1 MAKIKGFLFTI
12 GFLIFITALFTL
24 VIIVYSTT
32 FQDDKRIAEIGALD
46 NINNLDSS
54 LKNSI
59 KELFLAY
66 SNMAVGTL
74 GTNISFN
81 ETLVNNIS
89 DFQISLSYLKNFTE
103 TNYNIA
109 SLNITDLNE
118 SLPLIIMPQRIEYKH
133 NYSNREVIIT
143 PEELN
148 FNGYHFLIT
157 NVNNATCDSASYTNG
172 SFILKLDSNSLTTAQ
187 FPDCDFDLSINP
199 NVKNTFSIGSSGPY
213 QNSVTIEISNGGVAK
228 IRSVELNSI
237 PRLHTTVLLNQSTGS
252 QTKLMLP
259 DSIIRISDNI
269 LKVFKKDG
277 VRIL

>member
-148 FNGYHFLIT
+148 FNGYHFE
-157 NVNNATCDSASYTNG
+157 G
-172 SFILKLDSNSLTTAQ
+172 
-187 FPDCDFDLSINP
+187 
-199 NVKNTFSIGSSGPY
+199 
-213 QNSVTIEISNGGVAK
+213 
-228 IRSVELNSI
+228 
-237 PRLHTTVLLNQSTGS
+237 
-252 QTKLMLP
+252 
-259 DSIIRISDNI
+259 
-269 LKVFKKDG
+269 
-277 VRIL
+277 